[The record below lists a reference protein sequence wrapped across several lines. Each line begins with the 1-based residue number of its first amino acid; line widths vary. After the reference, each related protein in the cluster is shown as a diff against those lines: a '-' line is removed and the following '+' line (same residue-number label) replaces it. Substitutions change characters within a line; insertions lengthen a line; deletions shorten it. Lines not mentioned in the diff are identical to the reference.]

1 MDFVRH
7 IDFTLRE
14 RHRCVEL
21 VAWMNPTLSHTTT
34 NVLSCTICLPLFGGH
49 ATSLPRRSHLL
60 HDLVTQVF
68 QRSLQ
73 YGIVV
78 MGFVDVFVYAHD
90 HHRRNIENPGNFGDC
105 MKGRIRFMT
114 AITPGYAHAYQV
126 TCLTRDTPAVQN
138 QRFRL
143 PSANARYPHLPC
155 VRTTTTRKMQ

>member
-1 MDFVRH
+1 
-7 IDFTLRE
+7 
-14 RHRCVEL
+14 
-21 VAWMNPTLSHTTT
+21 
-34 NVLSCTICLPLFGGH
+34 
-49 ATSLPRRSHLL
+49 
-60 HDLVTQVF
+60 
-68 QRSLQ
+68 
-73 YGIVV
+73 
-78 MGFVDVFVYAHD
+78 MGFVDAFVYAHD

-155 VRTTTTRKMQ
+155 VRTTTREKGNDFHGWAIYTDGGTRLADGETLDGVLLHDLPMED